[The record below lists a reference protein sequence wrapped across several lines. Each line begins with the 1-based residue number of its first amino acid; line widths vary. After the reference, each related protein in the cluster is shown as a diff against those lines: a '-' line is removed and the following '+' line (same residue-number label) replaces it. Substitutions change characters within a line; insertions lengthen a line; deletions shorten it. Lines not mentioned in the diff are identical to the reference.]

1 MKKYFLMRG
10 SIAAAWF
17 LAVLFLCQWTA
28 TEAREPTNRQSGNSP
43 SQPLVLSNVKI
54 IDGRGGKP
62 RVGQT
67 VVIRDGRIAQIVA
80 ARRAPLPKGAKVLDL
95 KGHYV
100 IPGLIDSHVH
110 LGSNRQE
117 LEKNLQFLFDGGITA
132 VRDMGGDAGLYA
144 RVAPASNAG
153 TSLLPRLH
161 YSATFAGP
169 SFWGDRRWKGST
181 GDHRPGEAPWALA
194 ITDGT
199 DLTAALRQAKALG
212 VTGIKVYSDLPPRL
226 VRRITVEAHRQRL
239 PVWSHPAVFPTRPAD
254 VVRAG
259 VDVISHSAL
268 FVWEG
273 VETLPS
279 GFHVSPFTDFGP
291 VGPYARIAAASPAIL
306 RVLDEMQRRGIILDA
321 TVSTTAPS
329 TSPEGSAWAVRLTT
343 AARRRGIAIAAGTD
357 RDDARTADGYP
368 TLFEEMEMLVEKVG
382 LTPLEAITAATWNG
396 ARALRMETEFGSVEP
411 GKLAD
416 LVILRADPT
425 VDIRNAR
432 HIAYVIKE
440 GNLYRPSRA
449 TR

>member
-1 MKKYFLMRG
+1 MKKHFFVRG
-10 SIAAAWF
+10 SIAAARF
-17 LAVLFLCQWTA
+17 LTVLLLCQWA
-28 TEAREPTNRQSGNSP
+28 AIEARGATNRQSRATP
-43 SQPLVLSNVKI
+43 PQPLVLSNVTI

-62 RVGQT
+62 RAGQT
-67 VVIRDGRIAQIVA
+67 LVIRNGRIAQIVA

-95 KGHYV
+95 TGHYV

-110 LGSNRQE
+110 LGANRQE

-132 VRDMGGDAGLYA
+132 VRDLGGDAGLYA
-144 RVAPASNAG
+144 RVGPASNAAS
-153 TSLLPRLH
+153 SLLPRLH

-199 DLTAALRQAKALG
+199 DLTAAVRQAKALG

-239 PVWSHPAVFPTRPAD
+239 PVWSHAAVFPTRPAD

-291 VGPYARIAAASPAIL
+291 VGPYARIAAESPAIS
-306 RVLDEMQRRGIILDA
+306 RVLDEMRRRGIILDA

-329 TSPEGSAWAVRLTT
+329 TSPEGSAWAVRLT
-343 AARRRGIAIAAGTD
+343 AAASRKGIAIAAGTD

-382 LTPLEAITAATWNG
+382 LTPLEAITAATWTG

-425 VDIRNAR
+425 IDIRNAR
-432 HIAYVIKE
+432 QIAYVIKE
-440 GNLYRPSRA
+440 GNLHRPSRA